1 MRRRDFISL
10 IGGAAAIWPV
20 AARAQ
25 QNERLYR
32 VGLLFPGTLSLRP
45 QAQEFWHALAELGYV
60 DGKNLIIEV
69 REARGELSRLPSLA
83 MELVASHPDVIVAV
97 TNSGIAAAK
106 NATNRIPIVMA
117 IGRDPMGNGFVD
129 SLARPEGNIT
139 GSSNTVSSDIVGKRM
154 QILTGILPGHL
165 VIGIIWNPINLSAG
179 LVEFAERAASAAGN
193 QTISLPF
200 QRPQELNDVFKKTV
214 AAGTNALLIMP
225 DPVEF
230 DHRREVIDF
239 TLANRIPSVTPFP
252 EEAEEGALAAYGVRL
267 TEDYRQPAY
276 YVAKI
281 LQGAK
286 PVDLPIQQPTKFE
299 LVVNLKTAKSL
310 NVTIPLSMIVTA
322 DKVIE

>member
-1 MRRRDFISL
+1 
-10 IGGAAAIWPV
+10 
-20 AARAQ
+20 
-25 QNERLYR
+25 
-32 VGLLFPGTLSLRP
+32 
-45 QAQEFWHALAELGYV
+45 
-60 DGKNLIIEV
+60 
-69 REARGELSRLPSLA
+69 
-83 MELVASHPDVIVAV
+83 
-97 TNSGIAAAK
+97 
-106 NATNRIPIVMA
+106 
-117 IGRDPMGNGFVD
+117 
-129 SLARPEGNIT
+129 
-139 GSSNTVSSDIVGKRM
+139 
-154 QILTGILPGHL
+154 
-165 VIGIIWNPINLSAG
+165 
-179 LVEFAERAASAAGN
+179 
-193 QTISLPF
+193 
-200 QRPQELNDVFKKTV
+200 
-214 AAGTNALLIMP
+214 MP